1 MTNLTARDL
10 MQRDVI
16 CVNPETP
23 LPEVHRLFLQ
33 EEINGA
39 PVVDE
44 SGDVVGLISSMDLVR
59 AAIDEDRGALE
70 ELTAADAMV
79 TELVR
84 VRPTASIGEI
94 AKIMRNQRIHRV
106 LVVDDGELLGI
117 LSTYDLIG
125 VLETSKAVREPIPR
139 QAGDPVC

>member
-10 MQRDVI
+10 MQRDVLS
-16 CVNPETP
+16 VNPDTP
-23 LPEVHRLFLQ
+23 LLEVHRLFLQ

-44 SGDVVGLISSMDLVR
+44 SGDVLGLISSMDLLR
-59 AAIDEDRGALE
+59 AAIDEEYDKLAD
-70 ELTAADAMV
+70 LTAADVMV

-84 VRPTASIGEI
+84 VRPTTPIGEI
-94 AKIMRNQRIHRV
+94 AKIMRDQRIHRV
-106 LVVDDGELLGI
+106 LVVDDDELLGI
-117 LSTYDLIG
+117 LSTYDLIA
-125 VLETSKAVREPIPR
+125 VLATPKPVLGPIPR